1 MKDYSDPTMQVA
13 LKQGINLQGGTHLHD
28 PFRLNHNY
36 GYVEQ
41 NPFNAVDPF
50 GLDSFGSS
58 FGSIGSVSGGGLPL
72 PLGFENGFDNAVDQG
87 RCFLSCVLKEKIV
100 SVPADYA
107 QDKVVN
113 MGGELAKQGAKR
125 VGYVQIVI
133 LFNECKKETKINT
146 IRKYK
151 EKDLENVVDI
161 WYQSSTL
168 AHPFLEPDFVK
179 KVKKDMHE
187 IYIPNSETWVYEEE
201 DKIVGF
207 IGMIGNEIGGLFV
220 LPDQHSKG
228 IGTKLV
234 NLILELHDELEVEV
248 FKKNKIGRAFYDKYG
263 FEFMKEYFDEA
274 SNNDV
279 LRLKFK
285 K

>member
-1 MKDYSDPTMQVA
+1 M
-13 LKQGINLQGGTHLHD
+13 
-28 PFRLNHNY
+28 
-36 GYVEQ
+36 
-41 NPFNAVDPF
+41 
-50 GLDSFGSS
+50 
-58 FGSIGSVSGGGLPL
+58 
-72 PLGFENGFDNAVDQG
+72 
-87 RCFLSCVLKEKIV
+87 
-100 SVPADYA
+100 
-107 QDKVVN
+107 
-113 MGGELAKQGAKR
+113 
-125 VGYVQIVI
+125 
-133 LFNECKKETKINT
+133 NT